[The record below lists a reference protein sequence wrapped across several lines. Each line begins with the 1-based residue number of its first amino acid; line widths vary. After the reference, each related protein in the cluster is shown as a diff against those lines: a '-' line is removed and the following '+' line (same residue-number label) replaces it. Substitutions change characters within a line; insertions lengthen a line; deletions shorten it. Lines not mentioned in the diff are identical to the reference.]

1 MFYNWS
7 NLGKQYQWI
16 FCSILATFCVCLVWS
31 TPQIVLWKAM
41 VLWRMELHS
50 VSSGCP
56 ILKGLLKIHISVSS
70 IASFHSAGCRQQVL
84 ATAWSYIWLMEAHS
98 PGTYW
103 CLTPAL
109 LKDDSWARRLCLAC
123 WTPCSLICALPTR
136 ENWAPVRVP
145 VTRPFVKAASLLPT
159 VNVHQLRAV

>member
-1 MFYNWS
+1 M
-7 NLGKQYQWI
+7 
-16 FCSILATFCVCLVWS
+16 CLVWS

-41 VLWRMELHS
+41 VLWRMELHR

-84 ATAWSYIWLMEAHS
+84 ATAWSSIWLMEAHS

-109 LKDDSWARRLCLAC
+109 LKDDSWARRLCSAC

-136 ENWAPVRVP
+136 ENWAPRESSCDAP
-145 VTRPFVKAASLLPT
+145 LCEGSFPPT
-159 VNVHQLRAV
+159 NSKCSPTQGGLNRGAKFLWIFSIEG

>member
-1 MFYNWS
+1 M
-7 NLGKQYQWI
+7 
-16 FCSILATFCVCLVWS
+16 CLVWS
-31 TPQIVLWKAM
+31 TPQIVLWKAT
-41 VLWRMELHS
+41 VLWRMELHG

-84 ATAWSYIWLMEAHS
+84 ATAWSSIWLMEAHS

-109 LKDDSWARRLCLAC
+109 LKDDSWEKMLNTLRSDLHSPDPRKLSPRESPCEVPLCEGSLPP
-123 WTPCSLICALPTR
+123 TNSKCSPTQSGL
-136 ENWAPVRVP
+136 N
-145 VTRPFVKAASLLPT
+145 
-159 VNVHQLRAV
+159 